1 MAQPA
6 VRCVEFVES
15 VTDWMEGALVDDD
28 RLVLEEHLAICPHCT
43 EYVEQLRLSM
53 HVLREVDELGLIA
66 QAPPPA
72 ARATLLEAFR
82 RGRGRAS

>member
-43 EYVEQLRLSM
+43 EYVEQLRLTTAT
-53 HVLREVDELGLIA
+53 LRETTDP
-66 QAPPPA
+66 APPPA
-72 ARATLLEAFR
+72 ARAALLEAFR
-82 RGRGRAS
+82 RERS

>member
-28 RLVLEEHLAICPHCT
+28 TLVLEEHLAICPHCT
-43 EYVEQLRLSM
+43 EYVEQLRLM
-53 HVLREVDELGLIA
+53 AATLRAMPAE
-66 QAPPPA
+66 APPPA
-72 ARATLLEAFR
+72 ARRALLEAFR
-82 RGRGRAS
+82 RERRR